1 MTAEVR
7 FRPSGQRLRVAPG
20 TSLLDAARR
29 AGLPVA
35 SACGALGLC
44 GRCGMQVLEGGAQL
58 SAETPDESRVKRR
71 NRIAPELRLACRV
84 RVAND
89 IEVTAPYW

>member
-1 MTAEVR
+1 MTAEVC
-7 FRPSGQRLRVAPG
+7 FRPSGRRLRVAPG

-35 SACGALGLC
+35 SACGAEGLC
-44 GRCGMQVLEGGAQL
+44 GRCGMQVLGGGAQL
-58 SAETPDESRVKRR
+58 PAETPDESRVKQR

-84 RVAND
+84 IVAGD